1 MARVTV
7 EDCIQLVPNRFEL
20 VTVAAQRAKELSAGA
35 MLTVDRDRD
44 KNPVVALREIAEQ
57 NISPD
62 VLRETIIRGLQKNLP
77 LEDNEEDLESIL
89 AQDQELLAGEES
101 DVFLAAIEEE
111 AALVEIE
118 EVDGFSADEVEAES
132 DEDAV
137 A

>member
-89 AQDQELLAGEES
+89 AQDQELLNAEEN

-118 EVDGFSADEVEAES
+118 EVDGFSAEEVEAES

>member
-89 AQDQELLAGEES
+89 AQDQELFNAEES

-118 EVDGFSADEVEAES
+118 EVDGFSAEDVVAE
-132 DEDAV
+132 EEI
-137 A
+137 

>member
-62 VLRETIIRGLQKNLP
+62 VLRETIIRNMQKNLP
-77 LEDNEEDLESIL
+77 VEDNEEDLESIL
-89 AQDQELLAGEES
+89 AQDQELLTAEDT
-101 DVFLAAIEEE
+101 DVFMASIEEE
-111 AALVEIE
+111 AVLVEME
-118 EVDGFSADEVEAES
+118 EVDGFSAEEIES
-132 DEDAV
+132 GEDAAV
-137 A
+137 

>member
-1 MARVTV
+1 
-7 EDCIQLVPNRFEL
+7 
-20 VTVAAQRAKELSAGA
+20 

-89 AQDQELLAGEES
+89 AQDQELLNAEEN

-118 EVDGFSADEVEAES
+118 EVDGFSAEEVEAES

>member
-77 LEDNEEDLESIL
+77 VEDSEEDLESIL
-89 AQDQELLAGEES
+89 AQDQELLTAEDT
-101 DVFLAAIEEE
+101 DVFMASIEED
-111 AALVEIE
+111 AVLVEME
-118 EVDGFSADEVEAES
+118 EVDGFSAEEIES
-132 DEDAV
+132 GEDAAV
-137 A
+137 

>member
-20 VTVAAQRAKELSAGA
+20 VTVAAQRAKELSSGA
-35 MLTVDRDRD
+35 MLTVERDRD

-77 LEDNEEDLESIL
+77 SEDNEEDLESIL
-89 AQDQELLAGEES
+89 AQDQELLNAEDS
-101 DVFLAAIEEE
+101 DIFLASIEEE
-111 AALVEIE
+111 AVLVEIE
-118 EVDGFSADEVEAES
+118 EGDGFSA
-132 DEDAV
+132 EDAV
-137 A
+137 EEEDEA